1 MGFMSFKVRW
11 NWWRSR
17 RLKHP
22 PDDIHRAGDLAEM
35 RLCKLSR
42 AAGRENGW
50 SIYESVRI
58 PDPDGGRR
66 EIDMI
71 VIGGNTMLVVEQ
83 KHWAGSFIIT
93 KEHHFVQNRNNGTQH
108 NHDGV
113 ADRIAR
119 KARILTALHNKRL
132 EPPATPH
139 QSDPLE
145 VDVIVAMT
153 HQRLDWPEIPGDLSA
168 KMVDEAGFIKILETT
183 APGEI
188 NPDLVETL
196 EGFNTWDEVHLHG
209 GLMLKGDVYALGL
222 GDQLRSWFAT
232 RSEGVEAS
240 TVHHRSLVSLFSNN
254 PSEVTLKTG
263 GKNIVAKIPYGL
275 ELEMHVVGEKS
286 PRKVD
291 WANITHISI
300 SKPPAPWAENV

>member
-1 MGFMSFKVRW
+1 MSFKVRW

-42 AAGRENGW
+42 AAGRDNGW
-50 SIYESVRI
+50 HIFESVRI

-83 KHWAGSFIIT
+83 KHWAGSFTIT

-119 KARILTALHNKRL
+119 KARILKALHEKRL
-132 EPPATPH
+132 SLSAE
-139 QSDPLE
+139 QSIE
-145 VDVIVAMT
+145 MRVIVAMT
-153 HQRLDWPEIPGDLSA
+153 HQRLEWPEIPDELA
-168 KMVDEAGFIKILETT
+168 AEMVDEAGFIKILETT
-183 APGEI
+183 TPGKL
-188 NPDLVETL
+188 NTDLIETL

-209 GLMLKGDVYALGL
+209 GLMLKGDVFGLGL
-222 GDQLRSWFAT
+222 GGKLRSWFAERKSPVT
-232 RSEGVEAS
+232 AVVEHQRSF
-240 TVHHRSLVSLFSNN
+240 LSLFSNN
-254 PSEVTLKTG
+254 PSEVTLNTG
-263 GKNIVAKIPYGL
+263 GNNIVAKIPYGL
-275 ELEMHVVGEKS
+275 SLDMHVVGEKA
-286 PRKVD
+286 PRKVE
-291 WANITHISI
+291 WAEITKIDV
-300 SKPPAPWAENV
+300 SKPPAEWAENV

>member
-1 MGFMSFKVRW
+1 MSFKVRW

-22 PDDIHRAGDLAEM
+22 PDDIHRAGELAEM

-50 SIYESVRI
+50 KIYESVRI

-66 EIDMI
+66 EIDMV

-83 KHWAGSFIIT
+83 KHWAGSFVIT
-93 KEHHFVQNRNNGTQH
+93 DEHHFVQNRNNGTQH

-119 KARILTALHNKRL
+119 KARILTALHDKRL
-132 EPPATPH
+132 EPPAAPH
-139 QSDPLE
+139 TEEPLD

-153 HQRLDWPEIPGDLSA
+153 HQRLDWPEIPDDLAA

-183 APGEI
+183 APGDM

-222 GDQLRSWFAT
+222 NEQLRSWFAT
-232 RSEGVEAS
+232 RSEKVEAIA
-240 TVHHRSLVSLFSNN
+240 THERSLFSLFLNN
-254 PSEVTLKTG
+254 PSQVTLKTS

-275 ELEMHVVGEKS
+275 KLEMHVVGEKS

>member
-1 MGFMSFKVRW
+1 MSFKVRW

-22 PDDIHRAGDLAEM
+22 PDDIHRAGELAEM

-50 SIYESVRI
+50 KIYESVRI

-66 EIDMI
+66 EIDMV

-83 KHWAGSFIIT
+83 KHWAGSFVIND
-93 KEHHFVQNRNNGTQH
+93 EHHFIQNRNNGTQH

-119 KARILTALHNKRL
+119 KARILTALHDKRL
-132 EPPATPH
+132 EPPAKSH
-139 QSDPLE
+139 AEEPLE

-153 HQRLDWPEIPGDLSA
+153 HQRLEWPEIPDSLAA
-168 KMVDEAGFIKILETT
+168 KMVDEAGFIKILENT
-183 APGEI
+183 APGDM

-222 GDQLRSWFAT
+222 NEQLRSWFAT
-232 RSEGVEAS
+232 RNEKVEA
-240 TVHHRSLVSLFSNN
+240 TATHERSLFSLFSNN
-254 PSEVTLKTG
+254 PSQVTLKTG

-275 ELEMHVVGEKS
+275 KLEMHVVGEKS

-291 WANITHISI
+291 WANITHINV
-300 SKPPAPWAENV
+300 SKPPASWAKNI